1 MKLVPARRKTEPA
14 LDDDDDPQSAS
25 EEIAGVSLYAAD
37 QTTLYRPPPVV
48 NGRIPKNVYGNLDIY
63 VPSMVPPGGSHII
76 HPETVRA
83 ARVLGIDYAQAVTG
97 FEFKGRHGTAVI
109 SGAVVASEYF
119 QAVKEV
125 IEGFDDDRAQEEQIR
140 RSVEALRAWKRLLT
154 GLRIRQRID
163 GYEIEGERKF
173 AGERICGI
181 NEEEEDDDDEY
192 DDDEGGGG
200 FVPHRALGAS
210 AEPTVG
216 PIDRYRGDGE
226 IGGGFLAED
235 SLEDGEAGF
244 GYTNDQSRREFAA
257 EKDLED
263 YDRDAGGGFMI
274 DDVSDESND
283 RNQGIRPAVDPFGTS
298 RIKDQHDN
306 VHVDQFVEGAQPR
319 QNRPSGD
326 RELVTSSLL
335 VERNLLDDSI
345 EQLTHRNEYSTLT
358 GGSGSGRDG
367 GCFIPEDGFSIQAT
381 AALEEHESIAAER
394 KTSINLITP
403 QRRNEEEEDASDHP
417 SAGATAVSNP
427 TKSRIDQR
435 SEKAS
440 TPSPSANAPPPHSR
454 NIGDSMT
461 PSQPAAAAVGMQDYA
476 NATGTT
482 EGGGLSPSSD
492 DSDAESLLSQDPE
505 DEDADPEWL
514 A

>member
-1 MKLVPARRKTEPA
+1 MKRVPARRKTEPT
-14 LDDDDDPQSAS
+14 LDNDDDPQSAS
-25 EEIAGVSLYAAD
+25 EELAGVSLYAAD
-37 QTTLYRPPPVV
+37 QTTFYRPPPVV

-109 SGAVVASEYF
+109 SGAVVASEYC

-125 IEGFDDDRAQEEQIR
+125 IEGFDDDRAQEEQVR

-173 AGERICGI
+173 AGEGTCGI
-181 NEEEEDDDDEY
+181 NEEEEHDDDEY

-210 AEPTVG
+210 AEPTVRT
-216 PIDRYRGDGE
+216 IDRSRGDGE
-226 IGGGFLAED
+226 LWGGFVAEV
-235 SLEDGEAGF
+235 SLEDGAGGF

-274 DDVSDESND
+274 DDVSDENND

-298 RIKDQHDN
+298 RIKDQPDN

-319 QNRPSGD
+319 QNRPSGV
-326 RELVTSSLL
+326 RELVTSSLP
-335 VERNLLDDSI
+335 VEGNLPDEYA
-345 EQLTHRNEYSTLT
+345 EQLTPRNEYSTLT
-358 GGSGSGRDG
+358 GGNGSGRDG
-367 GCFIPEDGFSIQAT
+367 DCFMPEEDGFPIQAT
-381 AALEEHESIAAER
+381 AAVEEHESTAAER
-394 KTSINLITP
+394 KTSINLLTP
-403 QRRNEEEEDASDHP
+403 QPHNEEDASDQP

-435 SEKAS
+435 SQKAS

-454 NIGDSMT
+454 NIDDSMT
-461 PSQPAAAAVGMQDYA
+461 PSQPAAAVVGMQDYA
-476 NATGTT
+476 NVTGTT
-482 EGGGLSPSSD
+482 DGGGLSPSSD
-492 DSDAESLLSQDPE
+492 DSDAGSLLSQDPE
-505 DEDADPEWL
+505 DEDADPEGL